1 VSGRGFFGGPGFG
14 GPGFGGHGWGGPG
27 FGEHGGGEHGWGGP
41 GGGGHGWG
49 GPGGH
54 GWGGPG
60 WGGPGFGG
68 HSWGGP
74 GSGGHSW
81 GGPGSGGPGWGGHGF
96 GGRRKRVVVGTAAL
110 LLDGPA
116 NAEQIAQRV
125 SEATDGALTP
135 PEGVVEFAI
144 GLLAGRG
151 FVTVSDGVATL
162 TELGTNVL
170 AWKGISSET
179 IHAKLAR
186 VAKFGDVI
194 KIRKGLFELAGLART
209 IVWTGTDAQKEKL
222 AEARTKVL
230 AAITEAKQSLHSAL
244 AES

>member
-1 VSGRGFFGGPGFG
+1 MSGDGFFGGPGFGGPGFGGPGWGGPGFGGPGFGGPGFG

-27 FGEHGGGEHGWGGP
+27 FG
-41 GGGGHGWG
+41 GH
-49 GPGGH
+49 
-54 GWGGPG
+54 
-60 WGGPGFGG
+60 
-68 HSWGGP
+68 
-74 GSGGHSW
+74 
-81 GGPGSGGPGWGGHGF
+81 GGHGF

-116 NAEQIAQRV
+116 DAAQIVQRV
-125 SEATDGALTP
+125 SEASDGALTP
-135 PEGVVEFAI
+135 PQEVVELAI

-170 AWKGISSET
+170 QWKGISSET

-186 VAKFGDVI
+186 AAKFGDLI
-194 KIRKGLFELAGLART
+194 KIRWGLVELAGLART
-209 IVWTGTDAQKEKL
+209 IAWSGTDAQKAEL

-230 AAITEAKQSLHSAL
+230 TAITEAKRSLHSAL
-244 AES
+244 AQS

>member
-1 VSGRGFFGGPGFG
+1 MI
-14 GPGFGGHGWGGPG
+14 
-27 FGEHGGGEHGWGGP
+27 
-41 GGGGHGWG
+41 
-49 GPGGH
+49 
-54 GWGGPG
+54 
-60 WGGPGFGG
+60 
-68 HSWGGP
+68 
-74 GSGGHSW
+74 
-81 GGPGSGGPGWGGHGF
+81 
-96 GGRRKRVVVGTAAL
+96 GTAAL

-116 NAEQIAQRV
+116 NAEQIVQRV
-125 SEATDGALTP
+125 SDATEGAFTP
-135 PEGVVEFAI
+135 PQGVVEVAI

-179 IHAKLAR
+179 IHAFLGRA
-186 VAKFGDVI
+186 AKFGDVA
-194 KIRKGLFELAGLART
+194 KIRWGLFELAGLART
-209 IVWTGTDAQKEKL
+209 IVWSGTDAQKEKH